1 MMGEVRMNTEWL
13 RTFIVAAKTEN
24 FGKTADKRFL
34 TQSTVTKHIHHLEK
48 ELKTTLFERNGKTV
62 RLNMAGAYFFV
73 KAEKLVE
80 MLDDS
85 LRNTQAFLDGYTSH
99 LIIGVAP
106 QIANSTL
113 PMIIEHFNANK
124 PHIQISIE
132 LLNSNEIGEAVYCG
146 AVDIGLSK
154 IIPTRDLQ
162 IEMIADE
169 AIQLVISPSKSEVEP
184 MELLKSEKILTH
196 EYAPYWEEIQHV
208 LISQFP
214 SHKSMKV
221 NQTEVIK
228 NFVKQGL
235 GIAFL
240 PQSVIQRE
248 GEEGILCIRSLKLF
262 QHITSQTYCV
272 SKFISSDIQAFLESS
287 KAVYSAVMSSKTL
300 ADESFKGISN

>member
-1 MMGEVRMNTEWL
+1 MNTEWL
-13 RTFIVAAKTEN
+13 RTFLVAAKTEN
-24 FGKTADKRFL
+24 FGETAEKRFL

-48 ELKTTLFERNGKTV
+48 ELKTPLFERNGKTV
-62 RLNMAGAYFFV
+62 RLNRAGAYFSI

-80 MLDDS
+80 MLDET
-85 LRNTQAFLDGYTSH
+85 LRSTQAFLDGYTSH

-113 PMIIEHFNANK
+113 PMIIEHFQANK
-124 PHIQISIE
+124 PHIQISLE
-132 LLNSNEIGEAVYCG
+132 LLNSNEIGEAVYRG
-146 AVDIGLSK
+146 VVDIGLSK

-169 AIQLVISPSKSEVEP
+169 AIQLVSSPSKSEIEP
-184 MELLKSEKILTH
+184 MELLKNEMILTH

-208 LISQFP
+208 LLSQFP

-240 PQSVIQRE
+240 PQSVAQKE
-248 GEEGILCIRSLKLF
+248 GEEGILSIHSLNLF
-262 QHITSQTYCV
+262 QQITSKTYFI
-272 SKFISSDIQAFLESS
+272 SKYISSDIQAFLESS
-287 KAVYSAVMSSKTL
+287 KAIYSALTDSK
-300 ADESFKGISN
+300 INN